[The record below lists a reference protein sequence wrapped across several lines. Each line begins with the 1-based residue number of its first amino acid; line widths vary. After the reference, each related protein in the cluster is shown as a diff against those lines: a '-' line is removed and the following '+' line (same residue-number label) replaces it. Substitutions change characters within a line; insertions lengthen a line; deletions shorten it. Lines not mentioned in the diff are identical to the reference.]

1 MNVLILTP
9 DAVGSTLLQRMLTI
23 YMQFHQFDRPVI
35 NLHELTNGLEKYY
48 SPEFNREL
56 VSKRE
61 VKNWGYY
68 QSLQQVVDLLHSV
81 DHYKTSRLAHYH
93 IIRRG
98 DTLTQQIPFYNYLN
112 ENFYVIACRRNNIFE
127 HALSMTLNSVTKKL
141 NVYSAYEK
149 VDTFY
154 EMYQSGIQLDSR
166 VFVNQLHAY
175 RRYLEWSEQY
185 FNIGCYFEYEKDV
198 PELEKFIL
206 NLPIF
211 SSCAE
216 KITWDKNFGIDFG
229 DFNRTHYALSDIGSL
244 DFFNQYS
251 QDLDLLEYQKNAPP
265 EWPAVTTL
273 DDLNNLP
280 AEIKKQLQ
288 LNRCKNSDWNVSFID
303 QQKQNHVSSCF
314 KQYQTAQQTINQMID
329 LGILISGPPI
339 KKQTLADKKKIIKNF
354 DQCIE
359 IYNQW
364 AAKNSNIATEL
375 SSDDLNQ
382 QHQRENTFWNQFS
395 PKIDH
400 KSDALAIEQL
410 KYQNDDNL

>member
-23 YMQFHQFDRPVI
+23 YMQFHEFDRPVI

-56 VSKRE
+56 VSKRA
-61 VKNWGYY
+61 VKSWGYY

-93 IIRRG
+93 IVRRG
-98 DTLTQQIPFYNYLN
+98 DTLEQQIPFYNYLN

-149 VDTFY
+149 IDTFY
-154 EMYQSGIQLDSR
+154 ELYQSGIQLDTK

-185 FNIGCYFEYEKDV
+185 FNIGCYFEYEKDI

-216 KITWDKNFGIDFG
+216 KITWNKNFGIDFD
-229 DFNRTHYALSDIGSL
+229 DFNRTHYALSDIASL
-244 DFFNQYS
+244 NFSNQHS
-251 QDLDLLEYQKNAPP
+251 KNVDVLEYQKDALP

-280 AEIKKQLQ
+280 TEIKEQFQ
-288 LNRCKNSDWNVSFID
+288 LNRYKNSNYNVLFLD
-303 QQKQNHVSSCF
+303 QQKQAHVGACIN
-314 KQYQTAQQTINQMID
+314 QYQTAHQTINQMIS

-364 AAKNSNIATEL
+364 AVKNSDIAKEL
-375 SSDDLNQ
+375 SLDDIDNQ
-382 QHQRENTFWNQFS
+382 NKREDAFWNQFS
-395 PKIDH
+395 PTIDC
-400 KSDALAIEQL
+400 KSGAPAIEQL